1 MDKNKL
7 KKAFKTAFP
16 YTVPIMAGY
25 FFFGLTYG
33 IYAKASGFSLL
44 YPILLSVII
53 YAGSMEF
60 LTITLLLSK
69 FNPVQAFLLTLVI
82 NARHIFYG
90 IAMLHKYK
98 NLGLKKSY
106 IIFGLCDETFS
117 INYSAK
123 IPEDVDKGYFIFFV
137 TMLNHLYWVVS
148 SIIGSLICN
157 FIFFNTKG
165 IEFVLTSMFVIIF
178 IEQWLKDKDHTSSIL
193 GLIVSIFC
201 LIIFG
206 KNNFIIPSMLLIFT
220 ILTIFRKPLERRVLW
235 LSQNSL

>member
-16 YTVPIMAGY
+16 YTVPILAGY

-44 YPILLSVII
+44 YPLLFSVII

-148 SIIGSLICN
+148 SIIGSLIGN

-206 KNNFIIPSMLLIFT
+206 KNNFIIPSTLLIFT